1 MALTA
6 LIVAFVFAA
15 ALFDVRSG
23 IIPRQLSLFGLIS
36 GLLFH
41 AFAGGLLSAVTAAII
56 GFAVGL
62 TFFQLG
68 AIGGGDV
75 KLITALG
82 ALLGLRSWVVA
93 MEVAVMMAALMA
105 LAEVT
110 RRGLLRRTCR
120 NIFEICKSIYNF
132 GFKAHPHINVNN
144 LSMVRTPFGVAAAC
158 GTVFAIWV
166 ARFWVAP

>member
-1 MALTA
+1 MILAV
-6 LIVAFVFAA
+6 LILAFVFTA
-15 ALFDVRSG
+15 ALLDVRSG
-23 IIPRQLSLFGLIS
+23 VIPRQLSLFGFIA
-36 GLLFH
+36 GLVIH
-41 AFAGGLLSAVTAAII
+41 AFAGGFFSSLAAAII

-82 ALLGLRSWVVA
+82 ALLGLKSWIVA
-93 MEVAVMMAALMA
+93 MEVAVILAALMA
-105 LAEVT
+105 LVEVI

-120 NIFEICKSIYNF
+120 NIYEICKSLYNF

-144 LSMVRTPFGVAAAC
+144 LSMVRTPFGVAAAF
-158 GTVFAIWV
+158 GTVFAMWV
-166 ARFWVAP
+166 AR

>member
-1 MALTA
+1 MALTG
-6 LIVAFVFAA
+6 LIIAFVCAA

-36 GLLFH
+36 GLLIH
-41 AFAGGLLSAVTAAII
+41 AFAGGFLSAAIAAVI

-82 ALLGLRSWVVA
+82 ALLGLRSWVIA
-93 MEVAVMMAALMA
+93 MGVAV
-105 LAEVT
+105 V
-110 RRGLLRRTCR
+110 
-120 NIFEICKSIYNF
+120 
-132 GFKAHPHINVNN
+132 
-144 LSMVRTPFGVAAAC
+144 
-158 GTVFAIWV
+158 
-166 ARFWVAP
+166 